1 MALSAKRIEKLR
13 KTVGRYRDDGDGG
26 VHGLYLNV
34 PWKKGKHADK
44 SVPGGASWLLRYN
57 LECEPR
63 ITKEGSETNRRE
75 RWIGLGSADVF
86 TLKEA
91 RDRARA
97 KRQLLAD
104 GIDPLVAKA
113 AAKTAKALAAAKN
126 ITFKKA
132 AEQYIDQN
140 AGKWKNAKHRQQ
152 WTTTLETYAF
162 PVIGDWPI
170 ADVDVGAVLKVL
182 EQQHNGKRLWD
193 AIAETASRLRGR
205 IESVL
210 DWAKVR
216 GYRSGDN
223 PASWDLLKHAGL
235 PARGNQQHHPCL
247 PYAENNPRY
256 PYAPRGVASFVAA
269 LRKQNGIAARALEFL
284 VLTATRT
291 GAVTG
296 MKWDEVDFT
305 DRVWTVPPRL
315 GTKVSAKDR
324 DPAPR
329 YVPLSNRAIEI
340 LKALPREEGNPYVF
354 IGAKAGEGLPEVA
367 MSKLMTALAFNST
380 TIGRLA
386 VVHGCRSS
394 FTDWVA
400 DCTAYPNSVADA
412 ALWHVAGG
420 ATDIAYRRSDLYRKR
435 VRLMEDWSRYVGSPP
450 ASSAKVVALR
460 GR

>member
-1 MALSAKRIEKLR
+1 MPLSAKKIEKLR

-26 VHGLYLNV
+26 VRGLYLSV
-34 PWKKGKHADK
+34 PYKKGKHADK
-44 SVPGGASWLLRYN
+44 LVPGGASWLLRY
-57 LECEPR
+57 ER
-63 ITKEGSETNRRE
+63 DGHE
-75 RWIGLGSADVF
+75 RWMGLGPLADLS
-86 TLKEA
+86 LKEA
-91 RDRARA
+91 RTKAKL
-97 KRQLLAD
+97 KRQLLLE
-104 GIDPLVAKA
+104 GIDPLDQ
-113 AAKTAKALAAAKN
+113 KTADKAKALATKAKTV
-126 ITFKKA
+126 TFRKA
-132 AEQYIDQN
+132 AQQYLGQN
-140 AGKWKNAKHRQQ
+140 VTRWRNAKHVAQ
-152 WTTTLETYAF
+152 WSTTLESYAF
-162 PVIGDWPI
+162 PVIGDLAV
-170 ADVDVGAVLKVL
+170 ADIDIGQVLKVL

-193 AIAETASRLRGR
+193 AIPETASRLRGR

-247 PYAENNPRY
+247 PYAENNPRF

-305 DRVWTVPPRL
+305 DRVWTVPPRM

-329 YVPLSNRAIEI
+329 YVPLSGRAIEI
-340 LKALPREEGNPYVF
+340 LKALPHEKNNPFVF

-380 TIGRLA
+380 TVGRLA

-400 DCTAYPNSVADA
+400 DCTSYPNSVADA

-435 VRLMEDWSRYVGSPP
+435 VRLMEDWARFVGSPP
-450 ASSAKVVALR
+450 ASVKGASVIPINRKSGRR
-460 GR
+460 GAS